1 MSVVIRPAT
10 LADLPSLATV
20 LAPLP
25 LFRAYGLDASAL
37 EARFRGALE
46 RGEGLLVA
54 VGEDAGGPLGVCWFL
69 TRGTFGTGAYLR
81 TLALGEGHQGS
92 GLGTRLLAAYEAGCG
107 APPGGYFLLTSDFNT
122 AAQRF
127 YQRHGYRQVGALPD
141 FATPG
146 VAELVFW
153 KPRAAV

>member
-1 MSVVIRPAT
+1 MSAVIRPAA
-10 LADLPSLATV
+10 LEDLPALASA

-25 LFRAYGLDASAL
+25 LFQAYRLDAAAL

-46 RGEGLLVA
+46 RGEGLLLATESAPV
-54 VGEDAGGPLGVCWFL
+54 GVCWFL

-81 TLALGEGHQGS
+81 TLAIREQRQGS
-92 GLGTRLLAAYEAGCG
+92 GLGARLLAAYESGCG

-146 VAELVFW
+146 VAERVFW

>member
-1 MSVVIRPAT
+1 MSPVIRPALPEECPA
-10 LADLPSLATV
+10 LASA

-25 LFRAYGLDASAL
+25 LFRAYGLDAVAL
-37 EARFRGALE
+37 TARFRGALE
-46 RGEGLLVA
+46 RGEGLLLA
-54 VGEDAGGPLGVCWFL
+54 MGEDGPLGVCWFL

-81 TLALGEGHQGS
+81 TLALREDCQGT
-92 GLGTRLLAAYEAGCG
+92 GLGARLLAAYEAGCG
-107 APPGGYFLLTSDFNT
+107 SPPGGYFLLTSDFNT

-141 FATPG
+141 FATRG